1 MERMYDFGLSPR
13 FSLSALPLGKD
24 RVPPACHF
32 SCHFLSIAGRSSFLD
47 IGVADVVVASR
58 MKLLKTGRW
67 AAHLH
72 RPCMETVGL
81 SRSRDMDCMF
91 AL

>member
-1 MERMYDFGLSPR
+1 MERMYDFGLSLR
-13 FSLSALPLGKD
+13 FSLSALPLRKD
-24 RVPPACHF
+24 RVPSACHF

-47 IGVADVVVASR
+47 TGVAVVVASR
-58 MKLLKTGRW
+58 TKVLKTGRW

-72 RPCMETVGL
+72 RLGRETVGL